1 MYKFNAKTAT
11 AALLSLCSMVL
22 VSPDA
27 AAEPAGDGHA
37 ATAHKVSAHAA
48 TAHNGSAHSFSGH
61 AHWYGEPFHG
71 RRTASGRIYD
81 MHKLTAAHPSL
92 PFGTKVKVTHKRTG
106 KSCIVEITD
115 RCPRLSQ
122 RVIDLSKGA
131 FQEIGASGGIAAV
144 DCIVMAQ
151 E

>member
-1 MYKFNAKTAT
+1 VYKFNANTAV
-11 AALLSLCSMVL
+11 AAVLSLSSML
-22 VSPDA
+22 VVGPEA
-27 AAEPAGDGHA
+27 LAEQGP
-37 ATAHKVSAHAA
+37 K
-48 TAHNGSAHSFSGH
+48 SFSGN
-61 AHWYGEPFHG
+61 AHWYGHPFHG
-71 RRTASGRIYD
+71 RRTASGQVFD
-81 MHKLTAAHPSL
+81 MNKLTAAHPSL

-106 KSCIVEITD
+106 KSCVVEITD